1 MSKKRESS
9 RPMSAEKIKKKSAGG
24 RPFKKG
30 QSGNPAG
37 RPRGLRNKA
46 TRKVM
51 AMLEA
56 ESDAITRS
64 LIASAKQGD
73 STALRIIVDRL
84 APAPRTPAR
93 EPYDVG
99 PLDSVGDCVNALR
112 RIVVDVASGE
122 LPGDHA
128 DEIAARIKDQA
139 RIMESEEFERRIE
152 ILERAAGQQ
161 GRLQ

>member
-1 MSKKRESS
+1 
-9 RPMSAEKIKKKSAGG
+9 MSAANSKKKSAGG

-37 RPRGLRNKA
+37 RKRGVRNKLSRGVMDA
-46 TRKVM
+46 LRAQSEPLTR
-51 AMLEA
+51 ALI
-56 ESDAITRS
+56 DA
-64 LIASAKQGD
+64 AKGGD
-73 STALRIIVDRL
+73 STALRLCFDRL
-84 APAPRTPAR
+84 SPAPRTPAR

-99 PLDSVGDCVNALR
+99 PLESVADCVNALR
-112 RIVVDVASGE
+112 RIVIDVASGE
-122 LPGDHA
+122 LPGDHS

-152 ILERAAGQQ
+152 VLELAAGEA